1 MAKNTKIIISERRNM
16 NTASLLFGKS
26 SFSNESRPKNT
37 NQKCLGRNCKTC
49 EIMNLEEKI
58 HINNYKIN
66 LDFRLNCNTVNTIY
80 LYVCKHCTEKEGFYI
95 GKTTMS
101 CNRRATGH
109 RACFSLMQDKNDKLN
124 REKYKLSALSYH
136 IYDKHNKYFEDGLK
150 NFKMGIIKQTSPH
163 NLEKLED
170 LYIRNTKA
178 DICGLNRYKVMQ

>member
-1 MAKNTKIIISERRNM
+1 MFANIAQGKK
-16 NTASLLFGKS
+16 AS
-26 SFSNESRPKNT
+26 
-37 NQKCLGRNCKTC
+37 
-49 EIMNLEEKI
+49 ILEKQRC
-58 HINNYKIN
+58 H
-66 LDFRLNCNTVNTIY
+66 V
-80 LYVCKHCTEKEGFYI
+80 I
-95 GKTTMS
+95 GA
-101 CNRRATGH
+101 NGH

-150 NFKMGIIKQTSPH
+150 NFKMGIIKQTSPQ